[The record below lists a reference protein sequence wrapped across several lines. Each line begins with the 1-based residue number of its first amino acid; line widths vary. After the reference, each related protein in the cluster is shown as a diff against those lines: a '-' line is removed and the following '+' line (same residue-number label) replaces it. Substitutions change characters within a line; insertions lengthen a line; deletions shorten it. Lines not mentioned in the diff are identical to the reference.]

1 MTQTLLKETRQIIEY
16 DFIEEMKK
24 HNIGAGLQFSA
35 VHLYEFYKKT
45 YGYKEGDFPI
55 SEKVG
60 QTIVSLPLFPSMSEN
75 DQERVIRTM
84 QKIFGR
90 S

>member
-1 MTQTLLKETRQIIEY
+1 MVI
-16 DFIEEMKK
+16 
-24 HNIGAGLQFSA
+24 
-35 VHLYEFYKKT
+35 
-45 YGYKEGDFPI
+45 KEGDLPV